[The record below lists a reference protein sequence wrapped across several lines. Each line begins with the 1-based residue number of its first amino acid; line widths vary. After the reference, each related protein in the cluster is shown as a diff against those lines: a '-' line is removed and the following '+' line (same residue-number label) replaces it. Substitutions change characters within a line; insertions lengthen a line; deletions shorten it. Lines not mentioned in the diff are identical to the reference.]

1 MSKKSS
7 FRGSSNM
14 WHGKRAE
21 TLSKSGQQHLYHIY
35 WSLWKQFSWK
45 KSLLVIFKI
54 LGLFLNPLSADDK
67 YYLLKRG
74 NLLQHFQIQLS
85 RKRNILSQ
93 FFFLN
98 FRNLDSILNIFRKK
112 MIFIADVFLNLR
124 TPKNVVRKKSKK
136 VPFRGPFD
144 K

>member
-7 FRGSSNM
+7 FRGSSDM

-93 FFFLN
+93 FFFFEFPKFRFN
-98 FRNLDSILNIFRKK
+98 FEHFQKKDDLHSWCIFELTYSEKR
-112 MIFIADVFLNLR
+112 R
-124 TPKNVVRKKSKK
+124 
-136 VPFRGPFD
+136 
-144 K
+144 